1 MTRVHLKD
9 GSLRSSDVGDL
20 RDQGAAVIIEELEKR
35 GIEVR

>member
-9 GSLRSSDVGDL
+9 GSVRSIDVGDL
-20 RDQGAAVIIEELEKR
+20 WDQGAPVIIEELEKR